1 MRLNVKCTY
10 IALTELG
17 EACYSVTMKT
27 LISSSVISK
36 SHPASKPYEVRDTRV
51 KGFLLR
57 IQPSGAKT
65 FYVEYRR
72 GKRKRLGSADVI
84 QPDKARTEAR
94 KILAAAYEG
103 VDPDVQS
110 RKSLVRTLKDYI
122 DRVYEPWAIN
132 HLRHGESTIK
142 RIQTVYAKFLDHPLS
157 ELSAHDI
164 EKWRADRLGSGTKA
178 STVNRDLGD
187 FKAAYSRAVDWGF
200 IDENALRSVKPCKV
214 DPNVRSRFLDDAEL
228 ARLKQALDDRENKMR
243 EGRQSG
249 NQWREQRGHELY
261 ASLDDVT
268 FADHLKPMIILS
280 LNTGLRRGEL
290 FSLTWSDIDFDRSFL
305 TIQGHTAK
313 SGKTRHVPLNSE
325 ALETLQHW
333 KKQTPDTHALV
344 FTGRDGEKFNNV
356 KKSWTA
362 LLSKA
367 DIQNFRW
374 HDMRHT
380 FASRL
385 VMAEVDLN
393 TVRELLGHADLK
405 MTLRYAHL
413 APSHTAKAVEKL
425 VAVKSTG

>member
-1 MRLNVKCTY
+1 
-10 IALTELG
+10 
-17 EACYSVTMKT
+17 MKT

-36 SHPASKPYEVRDTRV
+36 SLPAARPYEVRDTRV

-57 IQPSGAKT
+57 VQPSGVKT

-72 GKRKRLGSADVI
+72 GKRKRLGSADII

-103 VDPDVQS
+103 VDPNVHAH
-110 RKSLVRTLKDYI
+110 KSSVRTLRDYI
-122 DRVYEPWAIN
+122 DQVYEPWAIS
-132 HLRHGESTIK
+132 HLRHGESTVK
-142 RIQTVYAKFLDHPLS
+142 RIQSIFSQFLERPLS
-157 ELSAHDI
+157 ELSAHDM
-164 EKWRADRLGSGTKA
+164 EKWRADRLQSGTKP
-178 STVNRDLGD
+178 TTINRDLGD
-187 FKAAYSRAVDWGF
+187 LKAAYSRAVDWGF
-200 IDENALRSVKPCKV
+200 IDENALRSVKPSKV
-214 DPNVRSRFLDDAEL
+214 DLNVRSRFLDDAEL
-228 ARLKQALDDRENKMR
+228 GRLKQALDDREKKMR

-249 NQWREQRGHELY
+249 NQWREIRGRKLY
-261 ASLDDVT
+261 ASLDDVA
-268 FADHLKPMIILS
+268 FADHLKPMIVLS
-280 LNTGLRRGEL
+280 LNTGLRRGEV

-305 TIQGHTAK
+305 TVQGNTAK

-333 KKQTPDTHALV
+333 KQQAPDTQTLV

-362 LLSKA
+362 VLDKA

-374 HDMRHT
+374 HDLRHT

-425 VAVKSTG
+425 VS